1 MRFTPNGWK
10 RSRVSR
16 GSRKKKE
23 KKEKIALLAT
33 NKWHCQISNI
43 GYYKETNDIKKGQL
57 QQVMVVDAY
66 MLRNAVHT
74 SEIPFS

>member
-1 MRFTPNGWK
+1 MHQTDGKEAGFCVAIKT
-10 RSRVSR
+10 
-16 GSRKKKE
+16 KKKKRE
-23 KKEKIALLAT
+23 KKIVMLAT
-33 NKWHCQISNI
+33 NRWHCRISNI